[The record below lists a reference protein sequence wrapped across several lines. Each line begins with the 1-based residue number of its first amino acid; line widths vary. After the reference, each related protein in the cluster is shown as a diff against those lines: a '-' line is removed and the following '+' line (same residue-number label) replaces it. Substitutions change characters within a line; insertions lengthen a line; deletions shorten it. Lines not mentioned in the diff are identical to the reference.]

1 MQRNTN
7 TNSNRS
13 PRNQGNRPAKREAV
27 SSINPL
33 DLVRKATGTKEESF
47 IADSLFSDLSLHP
60 RLAENIAAKG
70 FERPTKIQAGSIPQL
85 MEGRNMIGIANTGT
99 GKTGAFLIPIIEK
112 LLADSASAPSLI
124 VTPTRELALQVEDE
138 FRSLTKGMGFF
149 ASCFIGGTNVSS
161 DIVKLRKKNHLVI
174 GTPGRLLDLTGQGA
188 LNLGNFEIL
197 VLDEFDKMLDMGF
210 IKDVER
216 IIGAMRKR
224 RQTILFSATMDKNQE
239 NLLSKLVAN
248 PVRVQVSSGQTTAD
262 RIDQDIIRVGEG
274 ENKFEMLKKLLG
286 GVDFDKVLI
295 FAETKHQANT
305 LAKKL
310 NGSGITAD
318 TIHGNKSQNYRVNA
332 LNKFKSGA
340 VRVLVATDVAARG
353 IDVVDVSHVINY
365 QLPLNW
371 DSYVH
376 RIGRTGRAGK
386 SGQAYTF
393 ID

>member
-7 TNSNRS
+7 THRS
-13 PRNQGNRPAKREAV
+13 PRTQSSRPDKRKAV

-33 DLVRKATGTKEESF
+33 DLVRKATATKEESF
-47 IADSLFSDLSLHP
+47 IADSLFSDLSLHT
-60 RLAENIAAKG
+60 RLAENIASKG
-70 FERPTKIQAGSIPQL
+70 FERPTKIQASSIPQL
-85 MEGRNMIGIANTGT
+85 IEGRNMIGIANTGT

-112 LLADSASAPSLI
+112 LLSDSASAPSLI

-138 FRSLTKGMGFF
+138 FRSLSKGMGFF

-161 DIVKLRKKNHLVI
+161 DIVKLRKKNHLII
-174 GTPGRLLDLTGQGA
+174 GTPGRLLDLMSQGA

-210 IKDVER
+210 IKDVEK

-239 NLLSKLVAN
+239 NLLSKLVSN

-286 GVDFDKVLI
+286 GV
-295 FAETKHQANT
+295 
-305 LAKKL
+305 
-310 NGSGITAD
+310 
-318 TIHGNKSQNYRVNA
+318 
-332 LNKFKSGA
+332 
-340 VRVLVATDVAARG
+340 
-353 IDVVDVSHVINY
+353 
-365 QLPLNW
+365 
-371 DSYVH
+371 
-376 RIGRTGRAGK
+376 
-386 SGQAYTF
+386 
-393 ID
+393 